1 MATACMMELFGCPK
15 PVIGMV
21 HLRPLPGSPGYGEWC
36 VDDVLEQALRD
47 AVALRDGGVDG
58 IQVEN
63 LGDKPF
69 TKPGDVG
76 PETVSIVSIV
86 AREVRKEVGLPVGVF
101 ILANAVSESIAAAAA
116 CGASW
121 VRANMYNL
129 AYVADEGYVE
139 SAAPVSERLRNKLAP
154 GVKVFADVLV
164 KHGSHFLVS
173 DVPVSYQVARL
184 EEIGADAVVVSG
196 FRTGGE
202 TPLESVL
209 EVKQAA
215 SKPVFIGSGL
225 NLENAAKLLDVAD
238 GAIVGTY
245 FKKGGK
251 TLNPVDVE
259 RVRKFMDVVRR
270 LRSQLE
276 KRS

>member
-1 MATACMMELFGCPK
+1 MALFGCLK

-21 HLRPLPGSPGYGEWC
+21 HLRPLPGSPGYGEWS
-36 VDDVLEQALRD
+36 VDDVLELALRD

-69 TKPGDVG
+69 MKQGEVG
-76 PETVSIVSIV
+76 PETVSLVSVV

-101 ILANAVSESIAAAAA
+101 VLANAVPESITAAAA

-139 SAAPVSERLRNKLAP
+139 SAAPASERLRNKLAP

-173 DVPVSYQVARL
+173 DATVSYQVARL
-184 EEIGADAVVVSG
+184 EEIGADAIVVSG

-202 TPLESVL
+202 TPLERVL
-209 EVKQAA
+209 EVKQIA

-225 NLENAAKLLDVAD
+225 NLENVGKLLDVAD

-245 FKKGGK
+245 FKKEGK

-270 LRSQLE
+270 MRLQLE